1 MASLTFEAFGKK
13 FKTQSTAAFI
23 IVAGPYDVRER
34 QYDGVKRMLVWDGHS
49 MRHIEAHVHGYAYSL
64 GAAQKR
70 VRQLAGVPHAIISLA
85 TGKEVR

>member
-1 MASLTFEAFGKK
+1 MASLTFEAFGQK
-13 FKTQSTAAFI
+13 FRTASTAAYI
-23 IVAGPYDVRER
+23 IMVGPHDIRKREYDAEKRE
-34 QYDGVKRMLVWDGHS
+34 LVWDGKS
-49 MRHIEAHVHGYAYSL
+49 MHHIEAYVHGYAYSL